1 MAATGDRRKSVLI
14 TGCSPGG
21 IGNSLAREFHR
32 HGLRVF
38 ATARDAQHIQD
49 LDAIGIETLS
59 LVVDSEESIKAC
71 FEEVSKR
78 LDTKGLDYLVNNAGR
93 NYTVP
98 AMDVNIEEA
107 RLTFETNF
115 FAVIRICQTFL
126 PLLMKSKGTIVQI
139 GSVAGIIPY
148 VFGSVYNASKAAL
161 HSWSDTLRVELA
173 PFGVKVTTVITG
185 GVKSRIA
192 RTDRDLPPNSLY
204 RPIDPEYQRRTKHSQ
219 EGGMPH
225 EEYARS
231 VVSQVLLG
239 PWPWRWLWPS
249 YRKYIWEG
257 NRSSLIKFFNG
268 GWLWYG
274 LFDRVFTRM
283 FALWKLKRID

>member
-1 MAATGDRRKSVLI
+1 
-14 TGCSPGG
+14 
-21 IGNSLAREFHR
+21 
-32 HGLRVF
+32 
-38 ATARDAQHIQD
+38 
-49 LDAIGIETLS
+49 
-59 LVVDSEESIKAC
+59 
-71 FEEVSKR
+71 
-78 LDTKGLDYLVNNAGR
+78 
-93 NYTVP
+93 
-98 AMDVNIEEA
+98 MDVDIEEA
-107 RLTFETNF
+107 RFTFETNF

-139 GSVAGIIPY
+139 GSVAGVSDLYRMCYPLPVLTYPDNTIRLRLSLQCVQGRSPFLERY
-148 VFGSVYNASKAAL
+148 TTSRARSFRVRQTYLLNAIQTDNS
-161 HSWSDTLRVELA
+161 S
-173 PFGVKVTTVITG
+173 VKVTTVITG

-239 PWPWRWLWPS
+239 PWPWRWLWPG

-257 NRSSLIKFFNG
+257 NRSSLIKFLNG

-283 FALWKLKRID
+283 FALWKLKRIN